1 MLFRS
6 LWLKASI
13 ITLKLTIFGGFNPCS
28 ERFVKLCSSISLRVH
43 TNLSNL
49 DIHLLLK
56 WLLIDIY
63 VLVPLLCPSLEVNS
77 RSQLLSLL
85 SRLNDFNYISL
96 QPFPFKISDIKPVEK
111 SGRLKWIS
119 TPLLDQSMRLPV
131 YEFIKPVRPPREMDF
146 DLLSF
151 FLNMSRWYDLHLLQQ
166 SLHSTICYLCP
177 DSQLTLQSRRC
188 ISLHLS
194 TVPASISDE
203 KVEHPWI
210 FYSASSLHFSLANS
224 QQTTLSSS

>member
-6 LWLKASI
+6 LWLKTSI
-13 ITLKLTIFGGFNPCS
+13 ITLLELTIFGGFNPCS
-28 ERFVKLCSSISLRVH
+28 KRFVKLCSSISLRVH

-96 QPFPFKISDIKPVEK
+96 QPFSFKISDIKPVEK

-131 YEFIKPVRPPREMDF
+131 YEFIKPVRPPREMHL

-151 FLNMSRWYDLHLLQQ
+151 FLKKDKLKWYKLTPTISAFNHLLLVSRQ
-166 SLHSTICYLCP
+166 STYSP
-177 DSQLTLQSRRC
+177 
-188 ISLHLS
+188 IS
-194 TVPASISDE
+194 
-203 KVEHPWI
+203 KVHW
-210 FYSASSLHFSLANS
+210 SSSLYCTSIYFWWEGRAPLNILLSFFSS
-224 QQTTLSSS
+224 F